1 MEQSAIGHH
10 DLCTQIQKF
19 WNICSNLNFKEDSFY
34 PFPSLFRNNKL
45 WNGAFFL
52 HHQPWSGKGKAVWTI
67 FVSLK
72 LVTTLCYPNSNPVLV
87 PDIFKNILTLM
98 ITDAPCLS
106 IMKSGKHYEVLACE
120 QVIDHNSEQGG
131 PRSKDGPRKMMTN
144 FSWGLKLFS
153 LI

>member
-1 MEQSAIGHH
+1 MEH
-10 DLCTQIQKF
+10 
-19 WNICSNLNFKEDSFY
+19 
-34 PFPSLFRNNKL
+34 
-45 WNGAFFL
+45 FFFTTN
-52 HHQPWSGKGKAVWTI
+52 HGRERGKAVWTI

-72 LVTTLCYPNSNPVLV
+72 LVTTLYHPNSNPVLV

-144 FSWGLKLFS
+144 FS
-153 LI
+153 